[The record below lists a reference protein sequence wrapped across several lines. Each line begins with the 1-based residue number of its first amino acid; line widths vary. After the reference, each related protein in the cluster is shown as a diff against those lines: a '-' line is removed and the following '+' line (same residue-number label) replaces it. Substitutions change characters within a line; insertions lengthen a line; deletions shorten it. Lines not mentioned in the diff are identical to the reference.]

1 VLSPRRH
8 RAHDEAGFT
17 LVELMIAMVITSVVM
32 ASLAGLLTSQSKAER
47 RLSILTDNQ
56 EAARLALVELQQ
68 DLRSA
73 EPLVALDTSTDY
85 ASHVRLLHLDFTTGT
100 KTLFQWRLDPITH
113 DLVREVLDD
122 TGAVTA
128 TTYRLGGVVDTQ
140 PFHYFEQGGVELSPT
155 SANPSVIA
163 ECTIRIRITLHAA
176 PGKGPA
182 PTLAESDV
190 ELRNR
195 LPGSLYCGQTA

>member
-1 VLSPRRH
+1 VLRPTD
-8 RAHDEAGFT
+8 DEAGFT
-17 LVELMIAMVITSVVM
+17 VVELMIAMLLTAIVMTSL
-32 ASLAGLLTSQSKAER
+32 SGLLTSQSKAEQ
-47 RLSILTDNQ
+47 RLSTLADNQ
-56 EAARLALVELQQ
+56 EAARLALVEMQQ

-85 ASHVRLLHLDFTTGT
+85 ATQVRLLHLDFVTGA
-100 KTLFQWRLDPITH
+100 KTLFQWRLDVAAQE
-113 DLVREVLDD
+113 LVREVLDD

-128 TTYRLGGVVDTQ
+128 TTFRLAGVVDTQ
-140 PFHYFEQGGVELSPT
+140 AFRYFEQGGLELSPAT
-155 SANPSVIA
+155 ANPSVIA

-182 PTLAESDV
+182 TTLAESDV